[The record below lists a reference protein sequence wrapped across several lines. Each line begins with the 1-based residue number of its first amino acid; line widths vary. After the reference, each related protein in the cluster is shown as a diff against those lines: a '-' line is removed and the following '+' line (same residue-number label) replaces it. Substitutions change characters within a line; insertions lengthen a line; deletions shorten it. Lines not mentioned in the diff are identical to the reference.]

1 MSSLADELVLLRL
14 HEARSNASTE
24 FKNQDGQAAA
34 SGLAARRR
42 AVRSSSSGVLPHLIR
57 PARRRPGLR
66 GRCSTAEEDVPASDP
81 IQRESDR

>member
-42 AVRSSSSGVLPHLIR
+42 AVREAQFVIGSYG
-57 PARRRPGLR
+57 ARAGED
-66 GRCSTAEEDVPASDP
+66 GRVAGG
-81 IQRESDR
+81 